1 MATLSPLAPSGG
13 TSLELVQNLTLVL
26 SASSQ
31 SRDEELGKV
40 FSTFQALLQEVKE
53 DLAANAKEI
62 AALKTNVATLES
74 EKEQSALAMAAEKIA
89 FESLQK
95 ELRNNANTI
104 TSLAGT
110 VNALQS
116 QVNVA
121 PPAPPPAES
130 LILDPNIPVWALSA
144 MCIAGVYK

>member
-1 MATLSPLAPSGG
+1 MATLPPLAPAGSV
-13 TSLELVQNLTLVL
+13 SLELVQNLAQVL

-40 FSTFQALLQEVKE
+40 FSTFQALLQEVIQ
-53 DLAANAKEI
+53 DLAAKSKEI
-62 AALKTNVATLES
+62 AALKANVATLES

-121 PPAPPPAES
+121 LAPPPPPPAPPTLGMSMPIYFFGEERA
-130 LILDPNIPVWALSA
+130 AHF
-144 MCIAGVYK
+144 